1 MSKLYFQVVFQ
12 TFQTADQSR
21 LKILTVV
28 SKQLPSTSK
37 LGTCRTLR
45 DVGFGKA
52 LMEEMTKD
60 LMEMEMIKALMEEM
74 IKDEVQLFTEEISA
88 ALVYTK

>member
-1 MSKLYFQVVFQ
+1 MSKLFFQVVFK

-28 SKQLPSTSK
+28 SKKLRSTSK

-45 DVGFGKA
+45 DVGFG
-52 LMEEMTKD
+52 
-60 LMEMEMIKALMEEM
+60 KALMEEM

-88 ALVYTK
+88 ALVYTKQSSSHFVTICLPLILF